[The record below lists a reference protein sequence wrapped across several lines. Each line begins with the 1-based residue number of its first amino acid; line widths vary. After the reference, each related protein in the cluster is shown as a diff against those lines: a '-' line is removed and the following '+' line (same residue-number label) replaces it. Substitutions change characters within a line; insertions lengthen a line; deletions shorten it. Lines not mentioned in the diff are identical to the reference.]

1 MQSENFICKPG
12 LRRVLDAIKNMAA
25 EIEATQRT
33 SFGWRESRHVRAGM
47 RL

>member
-1 MQSENFICKPG
+1 MRTVDFICKPG

-33 SFGWRESRHVRAGM
+33 SLAGGSPGM
-47 RL
+47 SEQA